1 MLSRFAITEFDGGTQ
16 GFNEEII
23 DLIEFVRLFFQCFNL
38 FSNQLFQVGFMHEQ
52 LDNVGDTS
60 FDDFGIERFVDD
72 IRNPELI
79 SLKGRPVRIFGSNQ
93 YDRDL
98 FDQFPVCHFLQ
109 DFKTIHY
116 RHDNIEQY
124 HHDLIDIFFKNIE
137 GFPAVLGFQDMV
149 DIAEKFGQNS
159 PVQFDIINNQN
170 GLFIHQN
177 IQLV

>member
-93 YDRDL
+93 
-98 FDQFPVCHFLQ
+98 
-109 DFKTIHY
+109 
-116 RHDNIEQY
+116 
-124 HHDLIDIFFKNIE
+124 
-137 GFPAVLGFQDMV
+137 
-149 DIAEKFGQNS
+149 
-159 PVQFDIINNQN
+159 
-170 GLFIHQN
+170 
-177 IQLV
+177 